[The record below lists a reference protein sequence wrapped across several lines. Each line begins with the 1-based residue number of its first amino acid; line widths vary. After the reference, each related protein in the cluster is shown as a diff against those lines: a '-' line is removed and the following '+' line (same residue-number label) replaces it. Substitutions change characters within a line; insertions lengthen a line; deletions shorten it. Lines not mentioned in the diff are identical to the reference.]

1 MFNIWNTK
9 KVKPKSNTSIVI
21 KGSEINIV
29 AYFYRDKLCIND
41 ISCTMEQKWDEV
53 SDDIQWAYLDDL
65 VKCSLD
71 FENVVKIFLREKPEF
86 EDWIDK
92 NFF

>member
-1 MFNIWNTK
+1 MEYK
-9 KVKPKSNTSIVI
+9 KIKPKSNTSIVI

-41 ISCTMEQKWDEV
+41 ISCTMKQKWDEV